1 MKMESIKETQKKYCS
16 RALFTAIVLF
26 FVFYLCKLIPVGKG
40 LLLGTIFSVINFVLI
55 GFGLPMKMGKT
66 RKNVFFLSLG
76 SIFIRFLLLA
86 IPIVAAIKLKQFNL
100 VAVVAGL
107 FSVQLVLLSDHLFNL
122 ILSKRQKQL

>member
-1 MKMESIKETQKKYCS
+1 MESIKETQKKYCS

-26 FVFYLCKLIPVGKG
+26 FVFYLCKMIPIGKG

-55 GFGLPMKMGKT
+55 GYGLPMKIGKT

-76 SIFIRFLLLA
+76 SIFFRFIILA
-86 IPIVAAIKLKQFNL
+86 IPIVTAIKLKQFNL

-107 FSVQLVLLSDHLFNL
+107 FSVQLVLLLDHLFNL
-122 ILSKRQKQL
+122 MFSGRQKQS